1 MVCLKNVNEQTH
13 ATSNRH
19 HTRLHNTVAE
29 HTTEGDDRGTHI
41 GHIDTGDGGRGERLG
56 GGGDGAV
63 DPLPG

>member
-1 MVCLKNVNEQTH
+1 
-13 ATSNRH
+13 
-19 HTRLHNTVAE
+19 VAE

-63 DPLPG
+63 DSLPG